1 MELLKQHKT
10 IQVLVEYIKLN
21 TMTTKQKLTIGLIS
35 SVIVGAYATI
45 FIYQRIQRA
54 KADANVVSE
63 SEALK
68 ILNDVSNTPEPEFT
82 EEDTKPILPDDE
94 VVENYPS
101 EQQMQFEIETGMGDY

>member
-1 MELLKQHKT
+1 
-10 IQVLVEYIKLN
+10 
-21 TMTTKQKLTIGLIS
+21 MTTKQKLTLALIS
-35 SVIVGAYATI
+35 SVFVGTYATI

-54 KADANVVSE
+54 KADASVVSE
-63 SEALK
+63 NEALK

-101 EQQMQFEIETGMGDY
+101 EQQIQFEIETGMGDY